1 MLDGHR
7 VRGYAGAFEING
19 HVFAPVRPYVTR
31 IADRVYYAG
40 GRLAIVRGS
49 RIVYIRMPERA
60 PDALDRSYVPL
71 SSVVTALGAGARYLG
86 SAHILEVRLPPER
99 TVGSPEPFDPCAP
112 QATPNAVFTPAPV
125 ATARPVYSG
134 SPLPRRTPLP
144 YARPTP
150 KNSATPAKPGVPN
163 RPKRS

>member
-31 IADRVYYAG
+31 IADRVYYDG

-49 RIVYIRMPERA
+49 RTVYIRVPVRS

-71 SSVVTALGAGARYLG
+71 SSVVMALGANARYVG
-86 SAHILEVRLPPER
+86 SAHVLEIRLSPER
-99 TVGSPEPFDPCAP
+99 TVLSPQPFDAGAP
-112 QATPNAVFTPAPV
+112 QATPNPVFTPVPV
-125 ATARPVYSG
+125 PTARPEYTG
-134 SPLPRRTPLP
+134 SPVPRRTPLP
-144 YARPTP
+144 FVQVTPLNPAHPT
-150 KNSATPAKPGVPN
+150 N
-163 RPKRS
+163 RRVF